1 MGKLLVVR
9 KRADKT
15 GPEPAPGQ
23 SWPLLGIELEDPP
36 DTCRVPT
43 AWVNKAVAEGWVTL
57 EAPTVVMRP
66 AGPGG
71 DPTANVHQF
80 IHADTLVVH
89 TLDGDVRYRVVR
101 QPDKYVAGG
110 ADDEPVTA
118 EVYAAGDTQVDHWYE
133 LEREV

>member
-9 KRADKT
+9 KRADRT

-23 SWPLLGIELEDPP
+23 PWPLLGVELVDAP

-43 AWVNKAVAEGWVTL
+43 NWVNKAVAEGWAELVGP
-57 EAPTVVMRP
+57 AVVMRP
-66 AGPGG
+66 GGPAS
-71 DPTANVHQF
+71 DPASVLHQF
-80 IHADTLVVH
+80 LHAEALRIH
-89 TLDGDVRYRVVR
+89 TLDGPVTYRITR

-118 EVYAAGDTQVDHWYE
+118 EAYAAGDTQVDHWYE